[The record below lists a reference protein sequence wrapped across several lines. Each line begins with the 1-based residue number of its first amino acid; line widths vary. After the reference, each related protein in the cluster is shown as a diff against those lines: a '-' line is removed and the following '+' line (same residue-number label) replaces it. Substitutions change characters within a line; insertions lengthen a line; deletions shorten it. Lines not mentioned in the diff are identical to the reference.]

1 MVAEMRDN
9 MKLSNELDLYLM
21 EMVAFQVYNSLDTQ
35 FDSLLW
41 WKVNSSK
48 YPILSQIAR
57 DVLAIP
63 VSTVAS
69 KSAFSTGGRILDE
82 YRSSMTPDLV
92 EALILTQNWL
102 QSSLFMDATTNL
114 QVFVEEN
121 EFMDA
126 LAEGI
131 INNYFMIMLL
141 RRFGYLF
148 YELFNFKSF
157 CFM

>member
-1 MVAEMRDN
+1 M
-9 MKLSNELDLYLM
+9 
-21 EMVAFQVYNSLDTQ
+21 DTQ

-41 WKVNSSK
+41 CKVNSSK

-69 KSAFSTGGRILDE
+69 ESAFSTGGRILDE
-82 YRSSMTPDLV
+82 YKSSMTPDMV

-102 QSSLFMDATTNL
+102 WSSLFMDATTNL
-114 QVFVEEN
+114 QVLVDEN

-131 INNYFMIMLL
+131 IYNYFMIMLW
-141 RRFGYLF
+141 RHFSYLSF
-148 YELFNFKSF
+148 ELFNFKSF